1 MSSAP
6 AAVFWDMDGT
16 LIDTEPL
23 WGIATYELGELLGRP
38 LTAEVRERTV
48 GVNFDTTLRIVAEW
62 AGHSLVDGDV
72 ERYKAWMYARMREL
86 LSEGVEVN
94 PGVGELLVALKQ
106 RGTPML
112 VCTNTERELADACID
127 VVGREFFVDTITA
140 DEVARA
146 KPHPEMYLEATR
158 RVGVDPADC
167 LVVEDSWSGMS
178 AGAAAGCVV
187 LGLATEVP
195 EGVTVFDSAQFVG
208 ADASDVDAWFTQ
220 AASV

>member
-1 MSSAP
+1 
-6 AAVFWDMDGT
+6 MDGT

-146 KPHPEMYLEATR
+146 KPHAEMYLEAAR

-195 EGVTVFDSAQFVG
+195 EGVTVFDPAQFVG